1 MMKLLMW
8 GINMEKNILYIADTC
23 DEYIYE
29 AKHILDNVYIINRLI
44 DISNNR
50 KINTYSMCS
59 VNRGD
64 IVTINDT
71 TDGARIKTDAFSS
84 IEHTIFSNL
93 DEAMLYGMVNE
104 QV

>member
-8 GINMEKNILYIADTC
+8 GINMEKNILYIVDTYN
-23 DEYIYE
+23 EYIYE
-29 AKHILDNVYIINRLI
+29 TKHVFNNVYIVNRLI

-50 KINTYSMCS
+50 KINVYSTCY

-64 IVTINDT
+64 IVTINDA